1 MPNNYVLLERIELN
15 DSAASV
21 TFANIPQTG
30 YTDLLIVHSS
40 RVNDAGNADMSIQF
54 NGNTS
59 AVYSFRRLNASG
71 SATSSDTG
79 SSNAL
84 FGLAGLANGTSSTAS
99 TFGNSY
105 VYIPNYTSTVAKSW
119 SYDSVVETNAATG
132 NNLALGACI
141 WNPSTQA
148 AINSILIRAYS
159 GSNILAGS
167 TFSLYGLAALG
178 TTPAV
183 APKASGGNRIDYDG
197 TYWIHTFT
205 SSGTF
210 TPQTGLSCDYLVV
223 AGGGGGGYAGGGAG
237 GYRTA
242 TGFTVTT
249 TPYSITVGAGGAG
262 GASGTINP
270 GTSGS
275 DSVFSSITSAGG
287 GGGGGANSSPSW
299 NGIAGGSGGGAGY
312 VNSGT
317 GPTAGAGNT
326 PSTSPSQGNS
336 GGTTPG
342 NNQGQGGGGGA
353 SAAGGNG
360 TSGASGNGGAGTAS
374 SISGTSVTYA
384 GGGGG
389 GATAVA
395 TRGTGGAGGG
405 GAGGTA
411 SPATGGTSGTTNT
424 GGGGGGGNTTATP
437 NLGGTGGSGIVIIRY
452 LA

>member
-15 DSAASV
+15 DTAASV

-30 YTDLLIVHSS
+30 YTDLKIVASVRTDRTAAIS
-40 RVNDAGNADMSIQF
+40 DGLLMKF
-54 NGNTS
+54 NGSSTS
-59 AVYSFRRLNASG
+59 YTDRYLQGAGSG
-71 SATSSDTG
+71 TPG
-79 SSNAL
+79 S
-84 FGLAGLANGTSSTAS
+84 GTSPFGTTRIYTGEMDTNGATAS
-99 TFGNSY
+99 TFASFDI
-105 VYIPNYTSTVAKSW
+105 YIPNYTSSNFKSISSDFVIENNATTAYATLAAGQW
-119 SYDSVVETNAATG
+119 SNAAA
-132 NNLALGACI
+132 NSSIQFSFAN
-141 WNPSTQA
+141 STNFTA
-148 AINSILIRAYS
+148 N
-159 GSNILAGS
+159 S
-167 TFSLYGLAALG
+167 TFSLYGLAAVG
-178 TTPAV
+178 TTPAI

-197 TYWIHTFT
+197 TYWIHTFNT
-205 SSGTF
+205 SGTF
-210 TPQTGLSCDYLVV
+210 TPQVALTCDYLVI

-242 TGFTVTT
+242 TAFDITT

-262 GASGTINP
+262 GANGTINP
-270 GTSGS
+270 GTSGNN
-275 DSVFSSITSAGG
+275 SVFSSITSAGG

-312 VNSGT
+312 VSSGT

-389 GATAVA
+389 GATAIA

-411 SPATGGTSGTTNT
+411 SPATGGTSGTANT
-424 GGGGGGGNTTATP
+424 GGGGGGGNTSAAP
-437 NLGGTGGSGIVIIRY
+437 NLGGAGGSGIVIIRY
-452 LA
+452 LAV